1 MPRFTATIF
10 KVGVLRC
17 VVVPPTIVTALG
29 GAVRIPVIARYAGE
43 TTVSTIV
50 PASGKQRRLTL
61 RMDVLRPAQ
70 LDAGDKLAVNLV
82 CDTGPREPALPV
94 DLQRALQFRPRA
106 QAAYRNTT
114 VSIRRQIVRFL
125 DAAKQATTRQSRL
138 EDVIEKLA
146 DNRLH

>member
-1 MPRFTATIF
+1 MPRFTTTIV

-17 VVVPPTIVTALG
+17 VIVLPQIVTALG

-50 PASGKQRRLTL
+50 PVGGRQRRLIL
-61 RMDVLRPAQ
+61 RMAVLRPAK
-70 LDAGDKLAVNLV
+70 LDAGDKLAIELMR
-82 CDTGPREPALPV
+82 DTGPREPVLPV

-114 VSIRRQIVRFL
+114 VSIRRQIVSFL

-146 DNRLH
+146 DNRL